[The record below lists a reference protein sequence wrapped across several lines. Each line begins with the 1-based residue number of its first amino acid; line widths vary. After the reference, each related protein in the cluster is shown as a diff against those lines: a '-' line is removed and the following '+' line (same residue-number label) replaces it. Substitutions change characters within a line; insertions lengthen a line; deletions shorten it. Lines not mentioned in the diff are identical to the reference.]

1 MTEMLWTVGV
11 CGRPVKNYQSFNMN
25 ESPNHLMILD
35 AIGSRDMTNI
45 NNIAKVTK
53 LNNKIELIVNVLFNQ
68 RFVR

>member
-1 MTEMLWTVGV
+1 
-11 CGRPVKNYQSFNMN
+11 
-25 ESPNHLMILD
+25 MILD